1 MGQLGF
7 SVASCGHR
15 SRTDDAE
22 SHARQEWSVFQAFSK
37 SRAEFIAENDIAAT
51 CSAAWWK
58 FAIFM
63 YPCMKYKNLQ
73 RVIEQCRCEGIL
85 TKLRELE
92 QKQKPKLILKIY
104 QNLKGMDWDSQ
115 TTFSAGCC

>member
-7 SVASCGHR
+7 SVASCGHG
-15 SRTDDAE
+15 SRMTRKAMLDKSGVYSKLSAKAE
-22 SHARQEWSVFQAFSK
+22 LNLQLRMTLQLH
-37 SRAEFIAENDIAAT
+37 AAT
-51 CSAAWWK
+51 CSMAWWK

-73 RVIEQCRCEGIL
+73 GVIEQCRCEGIL

-92 QKQKPKLILKIY
+92 RKRKPKLIIIEDISELKRHGLGRSDY
-104 QNLKGMDWDSQ
+104 
-115 TTFSAGCC
+115 F